1 MEYDNWKARHP
12 GGGQRATVYSSASL
26 CLLHKARNHRP
37 VSTLELSIADR
48 VFDKSKPSTVWSGV
62 IPPKEPD
69 AHLVFDGDSLGPQTV
84 FCPEKKNDLHG
95 PYLPTQAS
103 FQSKLSKEEGITG
116 GQGRASSPVSLACV
130 GSYGFPW
137 TLCSVS

>member
-1 MEYDNWKARHP
+1 MSEDPNTGCLSGEPQIWNMITGKFPWSRKARHP

-48 VFDKSKPSTVWSGV
+48 VFDKSKPSTVWSGA

-69 AHLVFDGDSLGPQTV
+69 TYLVFDGDSLGPHTV
-84 FCPEKKNDLHG
+84 FCLEK
-95 PYLPTQAS
+95 
-103 FQSKLSKEEGITG
+103 
-116 GQGRASSPVSLACV
+116 
-130 GSYGFPW
+130 
-137 TLCSVS
+137 